1 MRNRLGLIYS
11 ILVALILL
19 IGFWWVYFLVHEGE
33 NFEKLQFQRHQTD
46 IATAYY
52 MFETSS
58 LSIDAYQPMLE
69 QHFPHLQLKMT
80 DAGLTIVVDPE
91 IHQAIHEASE
101 RKQRMFV
108 TEGAFFILLLLA
120 GTSILT
126 LAARRERDF
135 KRAREL
141 FLAGATHELKTPL
154 ACLRLYTETLQRPE
168 LDSSQRDRIYGSMVE
183 DVDRLENIIEQV
195 LSVSSEENI
204 GSGEIET
211 FDAKN
216 EIELIVEDISRFTT
230 ENNALIRLNLQDSCY
245 LTGDKSDLEIS
256 LRNLLRNAVI
266 YNSDSAEIS
275 VTMRKNA
282 GRLLIS
288 VADNGFGIDK
298 KHHKRI
304 FESFQRVDN
313 KNAPAGSGLGL
324 YLVKRAVESLGGTIS
339 LTSNPGDGS
348 TFTLDLPATEDK
360 K

>member
-1 MRNRLGLIYS
+1 MRNRLGLIYG

-19 IGFWWVYFLVHEGE
+19 IGFWWVFFLVREGE
-33 NFEKLQFQRHQTD
+33 NYGKLQFQRHQTD

-52 MFETSS
+52 MFEISS
-58 LSIDAYQPMLE
+58 RNIDAFQPMLE
-69 QHFPHLQLKMT
+69 QHFPHLQLQMT
-80 DAGLTIVVDPE
+80 DTGLQIVVDPE
-91 IHQAIHEASE
+91 IHRAVHQESK
-101 RKQRMFV
+101 RKKRMFV
-108 TEGAFFILLLLA
+108 TEGTFFILLLLA

-168 LDSSQRDRIYGSMVE
+168 LSSSQREKIHGSMVE

-204 GSGEIET
+204 GSGKIEK
-211 FDAKN
+211 FDARN
-216 EIELIVEDISRFTT
+216 EIELIVEDISRFTS
-230 ENNALIRLNLQDSCY
+230 ENNAEIKLDLHDNCF
-245 LTGDKSDLEIS
+245 LTGDKSDLEIA

-266 YNSDSAEIS
+266 YNSGSAEIS
-275 VTMRKNA
+275 MLLRKNA
-282 GRLLIS
+282 NRLLIS
-288 VADNGFGIDK
+288 VTDNGFGIDK

>member
-1 MRNRLGLIYS
+1 MRNRLGLIYG

-19 IGFWWVYFLVHEGE
+19 IGSWWVFFLLQEGE
-33 NFEKLQFQRHQTD
+33 NYEKLQFQRHQTD

-52 MFETSS
+52 MFQTAS
-58 LSIDAYQPMLE
+58 LSIDAFEPMLK
-69 QHFPHLQLKMT
+69 QHFPYLQLQLT
-80 DAGLTIVVDPE
+80 DVGMSIVVDPE
-91 IHQAIHEASE
+91 IHRAVHEESKR
-101 RKQRMFV
+101 RKRMFI

-204 GSGEIET
+204 GSGVIEK
-211 FDAKN
+211 FDVKD
-216 EIELIVEDISRFTT
+216 EIELIVGDISRFAD
-230 ENNALIRLNLQDSCY
+230 ENNAQVRMNLHNNCY
-245 LTGDKSDLEIS
+245 LTGDKSDLEIA

-266 YNSDSAEIS
+266 YNNDTAEIS
-275 VTMRKNA
+275 VSMRKNA

-304 FESFQRVDN
+304 FDSFQRVDN

-339 LTSNPGDGS
+339 LTSNLGDGS
-348 TFTLDLPATEDK
+348 AFTLDLPATEDK
-360 K
+360 

>member
-1 MRNRLGLIYS
+1 MRNRLGLIYG

-19 IGFWWVYFLVHEGE
+19 IGFWWVFFLVREGE
-33 NFEKLQFQRHQTD
+33 NYEKLQFQRHQTD

-52 MFETSS
+52 MLETSPG
-58 LSIDAYQPMLE
+58 SIDTYGMMLK
-69 QHFPHLQLKMT
+69 QHFPNLQLQMT
-80 DAGLTIVVDPE
+80 DAGLTIVVNPE
-91 IHQAIHEASE
+91 THRAVHEESK
-101 RKQRMFV
+101 RKKRMFV

-204 GSGEIET
+204 GSGKIEK

-216 EIELIVEDISRFTT
+216 EIELIVEDISRFTD
-230 ENNALIRLNLQDSCY
+230 ENSAQIKLDLSENCY
-245 LTGDKSDLEIS
+245 LTGDKSDLEIA

-266 YNSDSAEIS
+266 YNNDSAEIS
-275 VTMRKNA
+275 VSMEKNA
-282 GRLLIS
+282 DRLLVS

-339 LTSNPGDGS
+339 VTSNPGDGS
-348 TFTLDLPATEDK
+348 TFTLDLPAT
-360 K
+360 

>member
-1 MRNRLGLIYS
+1 LRNRLGLIYS
-11 ILVALILL
+11 IFVALILL
-19 IGFWWVYFLVHEGE
+19 IGFWWVFFLVRESG
-33 NFEKLQFQRHQTD
+33 NYEKLQFQRHQTD
-46 IATAYY
+46 IATAFY
-52 MFETSS
+52 MYEISS
-58 LSIDAYQPMLE
+58 RNIDAFEPMLK

-91 IHQAIHEASE
+91 IHLAVHQESK
-101 RKQRMFV
+101 RKKRMFV
-108 TEGAFFILLLLA
+108 TEGIFFILLLLA

-168 LDSSQRDRIYGSMVE
+168 LDGSQRNRIYGSMVE

-204 GSGEIET
+204 GSGKIEN
-211 FDAKN
+211 FDVKN
-216 EIELIVEDISRFTT
+216 EIELIVDHVSRFAD
-230 ENNALIRLNLQDSCY
+230 ENNALVRLNLHDKCF
-245 LTGDKSDLEIS
+245 LTGDKSDLEIA
-256 LRNLLRNAVI
+256 LCNLLRNAVI
-266 YNSDSAEIS
+266 YNSDSAEIL

-324 YLVKRAVESLGGTIS
+324 YLVKRAAESLGGTVS
-339 LTSNPGDGS
+339 LTSNLGDGS
-348 TFTLDLPATEDK
+348 TFTLDLPAIEDK